1 MTYNQKVTS
10 NVSAENI
17 DLINCIYKAFH
28 NKDTATLLSLLS
40 HNINIIQ
47 CPQVPWGGAFQ
58 GIDEAQ
64 LFFETVNKYLDSHV
78 AIELIIN
85 GGDRIAVIGRAHGTI
100 KGTGGP
106 FDVPIMHLWTFKDG
120 LAGRLEIVL
129 DVPVM
134 QAALRRQQGA

>member
-1 MTYNQKVTS
+1 M
-10 NVSAENI
+10 SASNI
-17 DLINCIYKAFH
+17 DLINRIYIAFE
-28 NKDTATLLSLLS
+28 NRDTPSLFSLLS
-40 HNINIIQ
+40 HNINVIQ
-47 CPQVPWGGAFQ
+47 CPQVPWGGVFH

-64 LFFETVNKYLDSHV
+64 LFFGTVNKYIDSHV

-100 KGTGGP
+100 KDTGGP
-106 FDVPIMHLWTFKDG
+106 FDVPIMHLWTFKGG

-134 QAALRRQQGA
+134 QAALRG